1 MVNRIFLHANKNSLN
16 EQRRNSADKNQKV
29 LLSAVVVLIA
39 FVYSSPSSSSN
50 LLIALE
56 VLGVVVLSIQYLIA
70 FIRRN
75 EFQKA
80 VIEITPF
87 GVQLISIYGPGS
99 SSSHDGINDNN
110 RGQSTSSYG
119 VTDTSSRSHNNIEST
134 HSHHVHHGESS
145 LHKTITS
152 KRKVRAFI
160 PRERI
165 LDVIVIEIVW
175 PHCVWSQVA
184 FRVDKGLYKSSPVV
198 QSQHS
203 EYKAQSSVNND
214 DHGNR
219 RRQQPTSPKGDA
231 YNHDNVTINGDEDH
245 YATRS
250 QNIQALLKQNRVA
263 IVPAFPEECRGLLS
277 YKECLLLQEEI
288 EGLLGNIDT

>member
-1 MVNRIFLHANKNSLN
+1 MVNRIFLHANKYYDSRN
-16 EQRRNSADKNQKV
+16 EQRHNSANKYQII
-29 LLSAVVVLIA
+29 LSAVVAVIA
-39 FVYSSPSSSSN
+39 FVYSTVPSSAN
-50 LLIALE
+50 LIIAVE
-56 VLGVVVLSIQYLIA
+56 VLGVLLSIKYLIA

-75 EFQKA
+75 QFQKA

-99 SSSHDGINDNN
+99 GSSHDDIHENN
-110 RGQSTSSYG
+110 REQSISSYS
-119 VTDTSSRSHNNIEST
+119 VTDTSSRSHNNIDNT
-134 HSHHVHHGESS
+134 HHVHHGKSS
-145 LHKTITS
+145 LHKTVTT

-165 LDVIVIEIVW
+165 LDVIVMEIVW

-184 FRVDKGLYKSSPVV
+184 FRVDKGLQKSSPVV

-203 EYKAQSSVNND
+203 EYVAQSSSANKND
-214 DHGNR
+214 HRER
-219 RRQQPTSPKGDA
+219 RRQQPTSSKGDT
-231 YNHDNVTINGDEDH
+231 YNHDNVAINGEEDY

-250 QNIQALLKQNRVA
+250 RNIQALLKQNRVA

-288 EGLLGNIDT
+288 ERLLGNIYS

>member
-1 MVNRIFLHANKNSLN
+1 MVNRIFLHANKNSHK
-16 EQRRNSADKNQKV
+16 EQRRNSADKYQKV
-29 LLSAVVVLIA
+29 LLSVVVAVIA

-50 LLIALE
+50 LLIAVE
-56 VLGVVVLSIQYLIA
+56 VLGVLLSIQYLID
-70 FIRRN
+70 FTRRY

-99 SSSHDGINDNN
+99 SSSHGINENN
-110 RGQSTSSYG
+110 RGQSTSSYS

-134 HSHHVHHGESS
+134 HHVHHGESS
-145 LHKTITS
+145 LHKTDTR

-165 LDVIVIEIVW
+165 LDVIVMEIVW

-184 FRVDKGLYKSSPVV
+184 FRVDKGLQKSSPVV

-203 EYKAQSSVNND
+203 EYQAQSSSANKND
-214 DHGNR
+214 HRER
-219 RRQQPTSPKGDA
+219 RRQHPTSSKGDTC
-231 YNHDNVTINGDEDH
+231 NDDNVTINGEEDY

-288 EGLLGNIDT
+288 EGIVGNRVT

>member
-1 MVNRIFLHANKNSLN
+1 MVNRIFLHANKYDSRN
-16 EQRRNSADKNQKV
+16 EQRHNSANKYQI
-29 LLSAVVVLIA
+29 LLSAVVAVIA
-39 FVYSSPSSSSN
+39 FVYSTVPSSSN
-50 LLIALE
+50 LLIAVE
-56 VLGVVVLSIQYLIA
+56 VLGVLLSIKYLLG

-75 EFQKA
+75 QFQKA

-99 SSSHDGINDNN
+99 SSSHGSIHENN
-110 RGQSTSSYG
+110 RGQSTSLYS
-119 VTDTSSRSHNNIEST
+119 VTDTDTSSRSHNNIDNT
-134 HSHHVHHGESS
+134 HHMHHSKSS
-145 LHKTITS
+145 LHKTVTT

-160 PRERI
+160 PREQI
-165 LDVIVIEIVW
+165 LDVIVMEIVW

-184 FRVDKGLYKSSPVV
+184 FRVDKGLCKSSPVV

-203 EYKAQSSVNND
+203 EYEAQSSVNKDNRRK
-214 DHGNR
+214 R
-219 RRQQPTSPKGDA
+219 RRQQPTSSKGDTC
-231 YNHDNVTINGDEDH
+231 NGDNVAINGKEDY

-263 IVPAFPEECRGLLS
+263 IVPAFPEESRGLLS

-288 EGLLGNIDT
+288 ERLLVIDS